1 VVLASAR
8 LDGTDLQNANL
19 SHANLTHAV
28 LTGVN
33 LQHANLS
40 HAALGG
46 ITSSRLL
53 GRPLGLPRGWSI
65 VAGSL
70 VHHG

>member
-1 VVLASAR
+1 MLASA
-8 LDGTDLQNANL
+8 DLVHVNFHNADLAHANL
-19 SHANLTHAV
+19 SHAV
-28 LTGVN
+28 LIGVN

-46 ITSSRLL
+46 VTSSGLL
-53 GRPLGLPRGWSI
+53 GHPAGLPPGWAI

-70 VHHG
+70 VKRG